1 MQRDNYLQSK
11 VLTAPAHRLHLM
23 LVEGAIRFGRQA
35 DQAMQRGDFAA
46 AAAPLMRMIDVVGEM
61 LVGVRH
67 SKTDLNR
74 KIADFYHFLFRRV
87 TEARVRDDAA
97 ALAEAL
103 QLLEYERETWQ
114 MVCDKLGSDGPRDE
128 PANAATNSANAA
140 PRKSSPK
147 APIFSATNAAASS
160 ISLEA

>member
-35 DQAMQRGDFAA
+35 DHAMQRGDFAA

-74 KIADFYHFLFRRV
+74 KIADFYHFLLRRV
-87 TEARVRDDAA
+87 TEARIHDDPI

-103 QLLEYERETWQ
+103 QLLEYERATWQ
-114 MVCDKLGSDGPRDE
+114 MVCDKLGSDGPRE
-128 PANAATNSANAA
+128 VPADAATNSGNAA
-140 PRKSSPK
+140 PRKSSSI
-147 APIFSATNAAASS
+147 APALSASNAAASS